1 MSKLVSGPCCGKT
14 HHTRWKFCKHPMI
27 KRSQTAHDNTA
38 FISGANSPTSA
49 ARPHKASETSFWA
62 YLSPKPP
69 TWVLHGAPWCSMVLH
84 VLGTVQARGKWREN
98 GILSWW
104 IAMRFY
110 QKMDTRIELLTPRR
124 LWRFRNQQ
132 WPNKNAI
139 DLKWPWCYRSSPIL
153 MRLSGCIA
161 SMLWRKLKVNA
172 CFDVAS

>member
-14 HHTRWKFCKHPMI
+14 HPMI

-69 TWVLHGAPWCSMVLH
+69 TWVLHGAPWCSTCLAQCKLV
-84 VLGTVQARGKWREN
+84 EN

-110 QKMDTRIELLTPRR
+110 QKMDTRIELLRPRR
-124 LWRFRNQQ
+124 LWRLINNGGTKMQSTS
-132 WPNKNAI
+132 N
-139 DLKWPWCYRSSPIL
+139 DLDATDLRRSWCDS
-153 MRLSGCIA
+153 
-161 SMLWRKLKVNA
+161 
-172 CFDVAS
+172 VAVSRPCCDGSWK